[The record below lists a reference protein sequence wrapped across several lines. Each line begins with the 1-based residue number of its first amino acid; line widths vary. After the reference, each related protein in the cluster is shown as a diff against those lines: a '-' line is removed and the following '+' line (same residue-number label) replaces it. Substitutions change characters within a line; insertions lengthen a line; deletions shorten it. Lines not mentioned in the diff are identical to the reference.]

1 MPSAFPFAA
10 LLFLSACAAPD
21 NTPTGKLSDTFATPE
36 WARANQS
43 RTSVQ
48 RAVTQNDLMNPDGS
62 CAAGPEAAATDGVAA
77 ASPDATLAGQ
87 GPLPA
92 VLGGVGLGMFEC
104 QVVQRTGMPDNFN
117 IGAEGTE
124 RVATMTVTRGSWP
137 GLYRF
142 RGGRLVS
149 VERVNVPAP
158 QKPARPAKSK
168 TTASKSQP
176 LRGSQQ

>member
-1 MPSAFPFAA
+1 LPAVLPLAA

-21 NTPTGKLSDTFATPE
+21 TTQPAGKLSDTFATPD
-36 WARANQS
+36 WAKANQA
-43 RTSVQ
+43 RTVTQ
-48 RAVTQNDLMNPDGS
+48 RAVTQNDLMNADGS
-62 CAAGPEAAATDGVAA
+62 CAASPEAAATDGVAL
-77 ASPDATLAGQ
+77 ASPDAGSAPSPTVQ
-87 GPLPA
+87 S
-92 VLGGVGLGMFEC
+92 GVGLGMFEC
-104 QVVQRTGMPDNFN
+104 QVLQRTGSPDTFN

-124 RVATMTVTRGSWP
+124 RVTTMTVTRGSWP

-168 TTASKSQP
+168 KTATQSQP